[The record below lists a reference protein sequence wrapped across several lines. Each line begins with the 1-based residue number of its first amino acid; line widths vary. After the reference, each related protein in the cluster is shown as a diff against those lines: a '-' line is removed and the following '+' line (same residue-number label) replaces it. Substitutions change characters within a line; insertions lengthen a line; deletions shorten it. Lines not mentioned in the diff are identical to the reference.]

1 MVYVKEKIAVSCPTK
16 ELFGKVMKKLGST
29 RDIDRWN
36 NKKEDTHL
44 EIAPSK
50 DEFDG
55 RKCFAGD
62 GYKIISAQEYLNED
76 VSDVDQEKLCEYCR
90 DHYDE
95 SLSWHCE
102 GVKCEEITEMY
113 LEDNPHIKSKENKMK
128 SNDINKNV
136 AAVFGDVPGNDLL
149 LVDKHFDSDMMERIL
164 MDKHKTAILKACKEA
179 EAESVKAEK
188 AKK

>member
-1 MVYVKEKIAVSCPTK
+1 MEKIAVLCKSKK
-16 ELFGKVMKKLGST
+16 EWDGVKKKLDKRGLST
-29 RDIDRWN
+29 WEVM
-36 NKKEDTHL
+36 NKYYSELCIYTDDKGCDKPIHAE
-44 EIAPSK
+44 
-50 DEFDG
+50 
-55 RKCFAGD
+55 RD
-62 GYKIISAQEYLNED
+62 GYTIMLAQEYLNEGGAD
-76 VSDVDQEKLCEYCR
+76 VSDIDQEKLCEFCR

-102 GVKCEEITEMY
+102 GVKCEEIMPMY

-164 MDKHKTAILKACKEA
+164 MKKHKTDILKACKDAEA
-179 EAESVKAEK
+179 EALKAEK